1 MFNTIDSHASKALA
15 ILSYQALMIITLT
28 LSACEEPKEAVQSTE
43 IDMNLIDFALIG
55 TGDLSVQDT
64 LDLSRPLDDDAMIL
78 DMEIHDLSMIDLS
91 EESDGE
97 VNDDG
102 FITDDEGPP
111 RDPAPERGVDE
122 DHDGLEDY
130 WEWSLNDTDR
140 FDPTN
145 SDSDGDGILDGA
157 EDEDGDGL
165 SAAQE
170 YSLGAWIDAQS
181 GESVF
186 SAASPTPFERD
197 LLVQIDE
204 MEGYELDLMA
214 LPMVLESFSSL
225 RALDRSLEVMSE
237 LKSYA
242 VNVHIII
249 DELVEERV
257 LQGDFESRHQL
268 LRSTAGFSDRLID
281 LGLGEYSDHLIHV
294 VTANERLD
302 EPSRA
307 GEAVNHPDRLDSS
320 GLIIYLGTISAQ
332 HPSCGIDSPPPVPFV
347 ETYEAQAG
355 TLTHELGHALQ
366 LGHDTALNSGIN
378 PYNVMSVITGCVS
391 ARQRYHGE
399 GNQDHTLGS
408 TETSFSPRFSAEAA
422 LLMRFDAKL
431 SVDVS
436 TLENS
441 GRGYDH

>member
-1 MFNTIDSHASKALA
+1 
-15 ILSYQALMIITLT
+15 
-28 LSACEEPKEAVQSTE
+28 
-43 IDMNLIDFALIG
+43 
-55 TGDLSVQDT
+55 
-64 LDLSRPLDDDAMIL
+64 
-78 DMEIHDLSMIDLS
+78 
-91 EESDGE
+91 
-97 VNDDG
+97 
-102 FITDDEGPP
+102 
-111 RDPAPERGVDE
+111 
-122 DHDGLEDY
+122 
-130 WEWSLNDTDR
+130 
-140 FDPTN
+140 
-145 SDSDGDGILDGA
+145 
-157 EDEDGDGL
+157 
-165 SAAQE
+165 
-170 YSLGAWIDAQS
+170 
-181 GESVF
+181 
-186 SAASPTPFERD
+186 
-197 LLVQIDE
+197 
-204 MEGYELDLMA
+204 MEGHELDPMA

-225 RALDRSLEVMSE
+225 GALDQSLEVVGD

-249 DELVEERV
+249 DELIEERT

-268 LRSTAGFSDRLID
+268 LRSTAGLSDRLID
-281 LGLGEYSDHLIHV
+281 LGLDEYSDHLIHV
-294 VTANERLD
+294 VTASERLD

-347 ETYEAQAG
+347 EVYEAQAG
-355 TLTHELGHALQ
+355 TLVHGLVTRF
-366 LGHDTALNSGIN
+366 NSGMTQRSIRVN

-408 TETSFSPRFSAEAA
+408 TEMSFSPRFSAEAT

-431 SVDVS
+431 SVEVS